1 MKGELDRMRF
11 SLFVGALGIALTAF
25 SERTE
30 IRLSG
35 WTCDGERVTVPHTW
49 NAVDGAD
56 GSSNVFQD
64 TDNSVAGKA
73 FVRRTSTY
81 RTKLPAPTPGKR
93 QFVRCEG
100 ASIVAMVC
108 VNGRIV
114 GEHRGSFTAFCFEVT
129 DFLREHDNILEI
141 VVDNHFDPDQPPN
154 YADYTLEGG
163 LYRPVWLI
171 ETDPVCIDPTVD
183 GGPGVEIA
191 TDADTGRIDV
201 KVHVSGAEEVDYEYA
216 LDGRKL
222 NALKVDGPELW
233 SPESPRLYDLAIT
246 VRKGTWTDTVHQRIG
261 FKKAEFRADGF
272 YLNGQKRKLRG
283 VNYHQ
288 ECEAIGWALTE
299 KEIAR
304 DIALMKDMGADTV
317 RTAHYPHSAACY
329 DLCDEKGLLAWIE
342 IPASGRVETNAAYV
356 ARLSQVAREMVA
368 QHRNHPSLLVWALF
382 NELYGTY
389 DGRPRMPK
397 GTAEPVIAGL
407 QKLVK
412 GLDGHHPT
420 CCAAVFEDRQE
431 LNAISD
437 VFAFNTYPGWYG
449 SSPTNMTPNIEKFL
463 HAGGSGKTILGIGEY
478 GSGAS
483 VHHHQNPLKD
493 GKRQDA
499 NFHPEE
505 TQVMMHRIE
514 YAQILA
520 HPRIWGS
527 YIWAMFDFA
536 SDNRTEGDHKGI
548 NDKGLV
554 THDHLTTKDA
564 YHFYRANWNPAPQL
578 YLCSK
583 RMVDV
588 DAEKVTVTGFS
599 NVGDVALYVNG
610 REVGR
615 RSPDAVRAV
624 VWEGVK
630 MDEGFNTVEL
640 RAGSLTDAC
649 TWRWAGAR
657 RDSAT
662 DGK

>member
-1 MKGELDRMRF
+1 MDVRRRTGDGSAYVECAIDAADGLGVPTNFNPKVLD
-11 SLFVGALGIALTAF
+11 S
-25 SERTE
+25 S
-30 IRLSG
+30 
-35 WTCDGERVTVPHTW
+35 
-49 NAVDGAD
+49 GAD
-56 GSSNVFQD
+56 SYLRKRAVYARSLPDPRPGRRY
-64 TDNSVAGKA
+64 
-73 FVRRTSTY
+73 FVRS
-81 RTKLPAPTPGKR
+81 L
-93 QFVRCEG
+93 G
-100 ASIVAMVC
+100 ASIKAEAS
-108 VNGRIV
+108 VNGVPV
-114 GEHRGSFTAFCFEVT
+114 GRHVGAFTAFAFEIT
-129 DFLREHDNILEI
+129 PALKPTGNRLEI
-141 VVDNHFDPDQPPN
+141 AVDSRFDPDVQPIH
-154 YADYTLEGG
+154 ADFSTFGG
-163 LYRPVWLI
+163 LYRDVVLI
-171 ETDPVCIDPTVD
+171 ETDPVCIDPVTD
-183 GGPGVEIA
+183 GAQGVRI
-191 TDADTGRIDV
+191 DADAATGRV
-201 KVHVSGAEEVDYEYA
+201 TAYVSVLGGTNEVQTFDFP
-216 LDGRKL
+216 DR
-222 NALKVDGPELW
+222 ELW
-233 SPESPRLYDLAIT
+233 SPEHPKLYELDI
-246 VRKGTWTDTVHQRIG
+246 RIRQNGSTDSLRQAFG
-261 FKKAEFRADGF
+261 FRTAEFRADGF
-272 YLNGQKRKLRG
+272 YLNGRKRKLRG

-299 KEIAR
+299 KDIAR

-431 LNAISD
+431 LNAIPD

-463 HAGGSGKTILGIGEY
+463 REGGSGKTILGIGEY

-583 RMVDV
+583 RMVEV